1 MPIISKV
8 EFMHS
13 YLFQAPVPY
22 SPYSHRSWDFQKHLV
37 HLLRAILSQQLM
49 EVWNDIKLVV
59 TSGCDFLTVSII
71 GEMGGEKV
79 EESSNTYSKRNINR
93 STNQKN
99 N

>member
-49 EVWNDIKLVV
+49 EV
-59 TSGCDFLTVSII
+59 
-71 GEMGGEKV
+71 
-79 EESSNTYSKRNINR
+79 
-93 STNQKN
+93 
-99 N
+99 